1 MVTCWLLIDTI
12 AMSASPA
19 FRGADVSVD
28 RAERDAA
35 SAGDAMVSAVSAAV
49 AASVTMAAG
58 RHRRIAQVEL
68 IVMDFIVLDRFV
80 MPMPWLKCLPRA
92 SARGTAANKHWTPV
106 DGSCFPAPRQQ
117 TLAQGYQEVGR

>member
-80 MPMPWLKCLPRA
+80 MPMPWLKCLPGPLPGEPR
-92 SARGTAANKHWTPV
+92 RTNTGRRWMV
-106 DGSCFPAPRQQ
+106 PA
-117 TLAQGYQEVGR
+117 